1 MNTTEQ
7 EIKQQAELY
16 VQGKSL
22 INPFEAYEGF
32 IAGYNAAL
40 RKQSKTFLQESVRIK
55 ELEEIKVSQLADAL
69 QKEREKNFNAGPGNN
84 NGNGNT
90 NPGGNNGNAGPGNNN
105 GNGNTNPGGN
115 NGNAGPGNNNG
126 NGNTNPGG
134 NNGNGN
140 GNGGK

>member
-16 VQGKSL
+16 VQSKTL

-40 RKQSKTFLQESVRIK
+40 RKQTKTFLQESVRIK
-55 ELEEIKVSQLADAL
+55 EQAEVKVLQLSDVL
-69 QKEREKNFNAGPGNN
+69 KKEREKNSNAGPGNN
-84 NGNGNT
+84 SGNGNTNPGGNGNGNT
-90 NPGGNNGNAGPGNNN
+90 NPGGN

-115 NGNAGPGNNNG
+115 
-126 NGNTNPGG
+126 
-134 NNGNGN
+134 GN
-140 GNGGK
+140 GNGGNNGGKYILKKVLKKVSK

>member
-16 VQGKSL
+16 VQSKSL

-40 RKQSKTFLQESVRIK
+40 RKQSKIFLQESVRIK
-55 ELEEIKVSQLADAL
+55 EQAEMKVSQVAVEL
-69 QKEREKNFNAGPGNN
+69 QKEREKNTNAGPGNN

-90 NPGGNNGNAGPGNNN
+90 NPGGGNN
-105 GNGNTNPGGN
+105 GNGNSGN
-115 NGNAGPGNNNG
+115 ND
-126 NGNTNPGG
+126 
-134 NNGNGN
+134 NGNGN
-140 GNGGK
+140 GNGNGHGNGGK